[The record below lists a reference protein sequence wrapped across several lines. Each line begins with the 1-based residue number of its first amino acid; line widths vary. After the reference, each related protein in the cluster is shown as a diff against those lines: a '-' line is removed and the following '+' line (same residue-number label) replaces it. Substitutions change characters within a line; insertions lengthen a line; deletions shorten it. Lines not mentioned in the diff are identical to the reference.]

1 VRRAEPNLP
10 GADSN
15 RDVMARTPQ
24 DVTDAELAVMQVLW
38 DEGPL
43 PIRRITEVLY
53 PAGKTA
59 QYATV
64 QKLLE
69 RLEQKDCVTRDRSA
83 AVHVFAAA
91 LGRDELIGRRLQA
104 VAEKLCGGSWT
115 PLLTHLVQVQRL
127 SEKDRNTLRRLIEEL
142 GPPSRKER
150 RGKEP
155 A

>member
-1 VRRAEPNLP
+1 MLVSHPP
-10 GADSN
+10 
-15 RDVMARTPQ
+15 
-24 DVTDAELAVMQVLW
+24 
-38 DEGPL
+38 
-43 PIRRITEVLY
+43 RRITEVLY

-69 RLEQKDCVTRDRSA
+69 RLEQKGCVKRDRSA

-91 LGRDELIGRRLQA
+91 LDRDELIGRRLQA
-104 VAEKLCGGSWT
+104 VVEKLCGGSWT

-127 SEKDRNTLRRLIEEL
+127 SEKDRQALRRLIDEL
-142 GPPSRKER
+142 DACQNRRER
-150 RGKEP
+150 RGKEL

>member
-1 VRRAEPNLP
+1 
-10 GADSN
+10 
-15 RDVMARTPQ
+15 MARTPQ

-83 AVHVFAAA
+83 AVHVFVAA

-115 PLLTHLVQVQRL
+115 PLLTQLVQVQRL
-127 SEKDRNTLRRLIEEL
+127 SEKDRNTLRR
-142 GPPSRKER
+142 
-150 RGKEP
+150 
-155 A
+155 